1 MQTNAN
7 SDNDSKQEKNRELPG
22 KNQNQKTLS
31 LDAFLENLTPD
42 PKKNIDIILNLTFE
56 MIDGCCAFY
65 QCLNQIESKLLT
77 LAGSHIPTGFAKE
90 QTSLG
95 LVSYEATI
103 KGHASPVVLEDLTV
117 TPYIKTDPNIKKYHL
132 KSYLGYPVYLGGRK
146 ACGCLC
152 IADRKKRKFS
162 QNDVHILS
170 ILAKALSL
178 EEERR
183 QWRETLSKML
193 TYEKMIGDIS
203 THAMSIEEKE
213 SFVDWA
219 LARAGETIG
228 VDGIFFWEYDRT
240 TDILSNT
247 SEWISSGY
255 PAQKEKLQNIPSADL
270 PWGMDLMTNN
280 KIINFEDVE
289 DIPNGREKE
298 IMRMINIKS
307 VLIIP
312 LMVKNSFYGTMG
324 FETYRYHREWKDE
337 DIDTLKAVSQIIT
350 TSIEG
355 LKAEKALEKA
365 NKGLEQRI
373 EARTTALS
381 NTAAKLLKK
390 HNDLLKSKAK
400 LEEMNKILKDTNTSL
415 SILAKNIDQGKEEAR
430 KKISSTVNEKI
441 MPTLTVLKNEKML
454 ERYRVEFDI
463 LIEQIQ
469 GLVKGSK
476 WQSPLSGILSAS
488 ETRVAVM
495 IKNGLNSQTIA
506 KELNISTDTVKTHR
520 RNIRKKLNI
529 QNENI
534 NLAGYLKSK
543 TP

>member
-1 MQTNAN
+1 
-7 SDNDSKQEKNRELPG
+7 
-22 KNQNQKTLS
+22 
-31 LDAFLENLTPD
+31 
-42 PKKNIDIILNLTFE
+42 
-56 MIDGCCAFY
+56 
-65 QCLNQIESKLLT
+65 
-77 LAGSHIPTGFAKE
+77 GSHIPTGFAKE
-90 QTSLG
+90 QTALG

-103 KGHASPVVLEDLTV
+103 KGHTSPVVLEDLTV
-117 TPYIKTDPNIKKYHL
+117 TPYIKTDPNINKYHL
-132 KSYLGYPVYLGGRK
+132 KSYLAYPVYLGGRK

-170 ILAKALSL
+170 NLAKALSL

-203 THAMSIEEKE
+203 THAMSIEDKE

-219 LARAGETIG
+219 LACAGETIG
-228 VDGIFFWEYDRT
+228 VDGIFFWEYDRI
-240 TDILSNT
+240 TDTLSNT

-255 PAQKEKLQNIPSADL
+255 PAQKEKLQNIPAADL
-270 PWGMDLMTNN
+270 PWGIELLTNN

-337 DIDTLKAVSQIIT
+337 DINTLKAVSQIIT

-365 NKGLEQRI
+365 NIGLEQRI
-373 EARTTALS
+373 EARTSALS
-381 NTAAKLLKK
+381 NTTGKLLKK
-390 HNDLLKSKAK
+390 HNELLKSKVK
-400 LEEMNKILKDTNTSL
+400 LEKMNRSLKDTNTSL
-415 SILAKNIDQGKEEAR
+415 TVLANNIDVGKKEVR
-430 KKISSTVNEKI
+430 KKISSTISEKI
-441 MPTLTVLKNEKML
+441 MPILTGLKKEEML
-454 ERYRVEFDI
+454 ERYRADLDI
-463 LIEQIQ
+463 LAEQIQ
-469 GLVKGSK
+469 GLTKGSK
-476 WQSPLSGILSAS
+476 WQTPLSGILSVA

-495 IKNGLNSQTIA
+495 IKNGLTSQTIA
-506 KELNISTDTVKTHR
+506 KELNISIDTVKSHR

-529 QNENI
+529 QNESI
-534 NLAGYLKSK
+534 NLAEYLKSK